1 MKFELPDALTS
12 EHAPIGDK
20 IMSENKDVPEGTYK
34 LSSIEVNTVSESI
47 GEKIKVSLDN
57 GREFFGTLE
66 KYDDHWLHLKT
77 MYGKPLMLKR
87 RKISSLVVV

>member
-1 MKFELPDALTS
+1 
-12 EHAPIGDK
+12 
-20 IMSENKDVPEGTYK
+20 MSENKEVPNGTYK
-34 LSSIEVNTVSESI
+34 LSSIEANTVSGNI
-47 GEKIKVSLDN
+47 GNNIRVSLDN

-77 MYGKPLMLKR
+77 TYGKPLMIKR

>member
-1 MKFELPDALTS
+1 
-12 EHAPIGDK
+12 
-20 IMSENKDVPEGTYK
+20 MSENKEVPNGTYK
-34 LSSIEVNTVSESI
+34 LSSIEANTVSGNI
-47 GEKIKVSLDN
+47 GNNIRVSLDN

-77 MYGKPLMLKR
+77 TYGKPLMLKR

>member
-1 MKFELPDALTS
+1 
-12 EHAPIGDK
+12 
-20 IMSENKDVPEGTYK
+20 MSENKEVPNGTYK
-34 LSSIEVNTVSESI
+34 LSSIEANTVSECI
-47 GEKIKVSLDN
+47 GNTIRVSLDN

-77 MYGKPLMLKR
+77 IYGKPLMLKR